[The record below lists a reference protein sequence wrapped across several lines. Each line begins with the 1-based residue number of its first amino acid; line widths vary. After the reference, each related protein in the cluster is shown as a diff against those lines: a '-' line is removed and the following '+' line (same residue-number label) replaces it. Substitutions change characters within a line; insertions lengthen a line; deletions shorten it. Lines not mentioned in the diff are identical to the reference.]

1 MTGRCGPEPRR
12 QRLAYHQV
20 APYNNKNHAQWMITM
35 KLLQKTAS
43 AILVSSL
50 IAGTASAQVS
60 DDEIRIGYL
69 ADMSGTYRDL
79 AGPGGLEALKMA
91 VEDFGGSVDGKKIV
105 IFNAD
110 DLNKP
115 DVGANTV
122 RQWVDERNVDMVT
135 GLVASSVVL
144 AASKVVEQADKLAL
158 ISGAASSSL
167 TNEHC
172 SPNHIHWTYDTYAL
186 ANGTAKALMES
197 GGKSWY
203 LLTADYAFGHSLA
216 SDIGRVVKAG
226 GGSVLGEVRHPF
238 PSSDFSS
245 YVLQAQG
252 SGAEVIAL
260 ANAGSDTVNALKTAS
275 QFGVAQ
281 AGQKLAGMVVFLNDI
296 HAMGLDVT
304 QGLMLTTGWYW
315 DMNDETRAWAQRYYE
330 RFKRMP
336 GMSQAGIYSA
346 TMHYLNAIKATGS
359 DDAKTVR
366 AQMAATPVNDMLAK
380 GGKIREDGRMVH
392 DMYLA
397 QVKTPAE
404 SKGEWDLYRI
414 VSTIPGEQAYRPLA
428 ESQCRLV
435 TGKVA
440 QH

>member
-1 MTGRCGPEPRR
+1 
-12 QRLAYHQV
+12 
-20 APYNNKNHAQWMITM
+20 M
-35 KLLQKTAS
+35 KMFQKTAIALLAS
-43 AILVSSL
+43 AAIT
-50 IAGTASAQVS
+50 GTAQAQIS
-60 DDEIRIGYL
+60 NDEIRIGYL

-79 AGPGGLEALKMA
+79 SGPGGLEALKMA
-91 VEDFGGSVDGKKIV
+91 IEDFGGSVDGKKIV
-105 IFNAD
+105 VFSAD

-122 RQWVDERNVDMVT
+122 RQWVDQRNVDMVT
-135 GLVASSVVL
+135 GLAATSVVL
-144 AASKVVEQADKLAL
+144 AASKVIEQSDKLAL
-158 ISGAASSSL
+158 ISGAASSSI
-167 TNEHC
+167 TDEFC

-186 ANGTAKALMES
+186 SNGTARAVMEQ

-203 LLTADYAFGHSLA
+203 LLTADYAFGHSL
-216 SDIGRVVKAG
+216 SKDIRKVVESG
-226 GGSVLGEVRHPF
+226 GGKVVGEVRHPF

-252 SGAEVIAL
+252 SGADVVAL

-275 QFGVAQ
+275 QFGVTQ
-281 AGQKLAGMVVFLNDI
+281 SGQTLAGMVVFLNDV

-315 DMNDETRAWAQRYYE
+315 DMNEETRAWAQRYFD
-330 RFKRMP
+330 RVGRMP
-336 GMSQAGIYSA
+336 SMTHAGVYSA
-346 TMHYLNAIKATGS
+346 TLHYLNAVKATGS

-366 AQMAATPVNDMLAK
+366 AKMADTPINDMFAK

-404 SKGEWDLYRI
+404 SKGPWDLYKI
-414 VSTIPGEQAYRPLA
+414 LSTIPGDQAFRPLS
-428 ESQCRLV
+428 ESQCKLV
-435 TGKVA
+435 SKVA
-440 QH
+440 QN